1 MIKRLMCAAF
11 GHNYVVE
18 RVLNHGARK
27 VGCTRC
33 GKHWAMHD
41 ETRSFVL
48 CDGDFEAM
56 YAPGGI
62 LAAAN
67 TEKGRKMK
75 KTLGQIAHEA
85 GEKAGGWSRK
95 WEHLGDAQ
103 RAEWEAIAE
112 AVAEQVKKKKA
123 TAGRSDAERLR

>member
-1 MIKRLMCAAF
+1 MVKRLMCAAF

-41 ETRSFVL
+41 ETRSFVPW
-48 CDGDFEAM
+48 DGDFEAM

-67 TEKGRKMK
+67 TEKGLKMK
-75 KTLGQIAHEA
+75 LTFDDALRIAQED
-85 GEKAGGWSRK
+85 GPNK
-95 WEHLGDAQ
+95 
-103 RAEWEAIAE
+103 
-112 AVAEQVKKKKA
+112 
-123 TAGRSDAERLR
+123 